1 MNIDKQELRDL
12 KVQIS
17 EELKGI
23 NVSSYHL
30 EDTDERLNTYV
41 FSVINNPEAHNLYE
55 QLSIKRFFQFL
66 DKYEFRSV
74 EVKRFVVFYE
84 KLKFTG
90 AKGLTRYKLTPVQT
104 FQIANIF
111 AFYKENGKRVTRDVL
126 LFVPRKFS
134 KTTFVAAIAI
144 YDLLFGDRNAQA
156 YVAANSYKQAQICF
170 KIIKEILKA
179 HDRKL
184 RHFKINREVVHNLR
198 RGRPSFAECLAS
210 AADKLDGLMA
220 SLVLVDEYSQADSA
234 ELKNVLTSSMGTRE
248 NPLTIIITTA
258 SEKLNS
264 PCVELL
270 TAYKTI
276 LRGELDNDAV
286 FAHIFEPD
294 VDDAEDD
301 PATWKKVQP
310 HFGITVQSDY
320 YEEEWKKAQLTS
332 DDMLTFRTKLL
343 NIFVQNTAKQWF
355 SQDEISALARNI
367 TIDSIGKQYPC
378 MVSVDLSVF
387 DDFSTVTYTVY
398 NEDSRSFFSHNEFY
412 LPEETI
418 ANHPNKELYQKWV
431 KEKHLKAIPGNVI
444 DYKLIAN
451 DIMKRGANLK
461 ILKIG
466 YDPYKAAEFVNTI
479 IALGGKENIEPVSQ
493 TYGSFTSPVE
503 SIEYAIKTS
512 SITFNYNP
520 IVWYCFGNAMIDE
533 DRLGNRKPIKKAEND
548 KIDCTITN
556 TMNFHLFNNYVR

>member
-1 MNIDKQELRDL
+1 MNTEKQELRDL
-12 KVQIS
+12 KIKASQ
-17 EELKGI
+17 ELRDI
-23 NVSSYHL
+23 NVLSYKLKNTDKRL
-30 EDTDERLNTYV
+30 ESYV
-41 FSVINNPEAHNLYE
+41 LEVINNPHAHNLYE
-55 QLSIKRFFQFL
+55 QLSVKRFFNFL
-66 DKYEFRSV
+66 EKYDFRPV
-74 EVKRFVVFYE
+74 EVKKFVAFYE

-90 AKGLTRYKLTPVQT
+90 TKGLTRYKLTPVQL
-104 FQIANIF
+104 FQFANILG
-111 AFYKENGKRVTRDVL
+111 FYKKDGKRLTRDAL

-134 KTTFVAAIAI
+134 KTTSVASVAI
-144 YDLLFGDRNAQA
+144 YDLFFGDNNAQA

-170 KIIKEILKA
+170 KVIKEILKA

-184 RHFKINREVVHNLR
+184 RHFKINREIVYNLR
-198 RGRPSFAECLAS
+198 KGRPSFAECLAS
-210 AADKLDGLMA
+210 DADKLDGLNA
-220 SLVLVDEYSQADSA
+220 STVIVDEYSQADSA
-234 ELKNVLTSSMGTRE
+234 DLKNVLTSSMGVRE
-248 NPLTIIITTA
+248 NPLVITITTA

-264 PCVELL
+264 PCVEMIN
-270 TAYKTI
+270 AYKAI
-276 LRGELDNDAV
+276 LRGELENDSV

-301 PATWKKVQP
+301 PATWEKVQP
-310 HFGITVQSDY
+310 HMGITVQSDFY
-320 YEEEWKKAQLTS
+320 QEEWKKAQLTS
-332 DDMLTFRTKLL
+332 ADMLTFRTKLL

-367 TIDSIGKQYPC
+367 TIDSIGKKYPC

-387 DDFSTVTYTVY
+387 DDFSTVTYTIY
-398 NEDSRSFFSHNEFY
+398 NEDNRSFFSHNDFY
-412 LPEETI
+412 LPEDTI
-418 ANHPNKELYQKWV
+418 ADHPNKELYQKWV
-431 KEKHLKAIPGNVI
+431 KDKYLKVIKGNVI

-451 DIMKRGANLK
+451 DIMKRGANLQ

-466 YDPYKAAEFVNTI
+466 YDPYKAAEFVNTV

-520 IVWYCFGNAMIDE
+520 IIWYCFGNAMIDE
-533 DRLGNRKPIKKAEND
+533 DRLGNRKPIKKTTNE

-556 TMNFHLFNNYVR
+556 TMNFHLFNNYER

>member
-23 NVSSYHL
+23 DVLSYKL
-30 EDTDERLNTYV
+30 ENTDKRLNAYV
-41 FSVINNPEAHNLYE
+41 LEVINNPKAHNLYE
-55 QLSIKRFFQFL
+55 QLSVKRFFQFL

-74 EVKRFVVFYE
+74 EVKKFVVFYE

-90 AKGLTRYKLTPVQT
+90 AKGLTRYKLTPVQI

-198 RGRPSFAECLAS
+198 RGRPSFVECLAS
-210 AADKLDGLMA
+210 AADTLDGLMA

-301 PATWKKVQP
+301 PETWKKVQP
-310 HFGITVQSDY
+310 HYGITVQSDY

-355 SQDEISALARNI
+355 SQDEISALAKNI
-367 TIDSIGKQYPC
+367 TIDSIGNKYPC

-387 DDFSTVTYTVY
+387 DDFSTVTYTIY

-412 LPEETI
+412 LPEDTI
-418 ANHPNKELYQKWV
+418 DNHPNKELYQKWV
-431 KEKHLKAIPGNVI
+431 KEKHLKAIKGNVI

-451 DIMKRGANLK
+451 DIMKRGVNLK

-466 YDPYKAAEFVNTI
+466 YDPYKAAEFVNTV
-479 IALGGKENIEPVSQ
+479 IALGGKAHIEPVSQ

-512 SITFNYNP
+512 KITFNYNP
-520 IVWYCFGNAMIDE
+520 IIWYCFGNAMIDE
-533 DRLGNRKPIKKAEND
+533 DRLGNRKPIKKTSNE

-556 TMNFHLFNNYVR
+556 TMNFYLFNNYWR